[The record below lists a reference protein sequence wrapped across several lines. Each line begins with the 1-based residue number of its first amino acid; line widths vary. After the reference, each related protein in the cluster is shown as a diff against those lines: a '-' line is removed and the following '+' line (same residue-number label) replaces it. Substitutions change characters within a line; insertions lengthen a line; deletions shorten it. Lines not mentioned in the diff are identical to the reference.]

1 MDAVTRKI
9 CIIGDFAVGKTS
21 TVARFVH
28 SVFSEK
34 YLTTVGVKIDT
45 RILTTS
51 RDTELK
57 MVIWDIA
64 GTDRFSA
71 VEFSYLRG
79 ASGYLVIADG
89 TRIHTLD
96 VAERLVEE
104 ARERYGATPIV
115 YLINKSDLE
124 DEWEVTDERL
134 VQLRD
139 GASDGAG
146 DGSGAVFITSAKTGA
161 NVDAAM
167 HALADMLD
175 PAGLQN

>member
-45 RILTTS
+45 RTLATS
-51 RDTELK
+51 SGTELK
-57 MVIWDIA
+57 LVIWDIA

-79 ASGYLVIADG
+79 ASGYLVVADG
-89 TRIHTLD
+89 TRLHTLD

-104 ARERYGATPIV
+104 ARERYGETPMV
-115 YLINKSDLE
+115 YLVNKSDLE
-124 DEWEVTDERL
+124 DEWEVSEERL
-134 VQLRD
+134 AHLHDGD
-139 GASDGAG
+139 GAL
-146 DGSGAVFITSAKTGA
+146 FITSAKTGA
-161 NVDAAM
+161 NVDAAL
-167 HALADMLD
+167 HALADMVD
-175 PAGLQN
+175 PAGAQD